1 MLAAPNGQ
9 LLSSPLPLLQLVQVT
24 IGEQPALVTFAGL
37 VGPGLYQVNVVV
49 PTVDPKYRF
58 FGVPVVMSV
67 SGAETQASGF
77 IMYDWFAI
85 L

>member
-1 MLAAPNGQ
+1 LFLLRPVPLRIETRNELTERTLPEGVAAQAN
-9 LLSSPLPLLQLVQVT
+9 
-24 IGEQPALVTFAGL
+24 AM

-58 FGVPVVMSV
+58 FSVPVVISV
-67 SGAETQASGF
+67 SGAATQASGF

-85 L
+85 P